1 MELVKLVKS
10 LSTLGNKIMKFN
22 IFNRTTRQPEND
34 IFADNPAMLRQI
46 YAMNGEEIEIVS
58 ATDDN
63 PVNHLGVV
71 TVPDEIKKM
80 AAAIPDDGLGIKPVQ
95 PLHVPLTPI
104 PYNPVAEPNQIQ
116 PIMPVQLTTP
126 YVVTDIKNIQEKYFT
141 DNGTEY
147 KINNDGSFK
156 KSWVDVDPKLFRVIN
171 TENNKEIK
179 LTNKKIQTLDWVKIS

>member
-34 IFADNPAMLRQI
+34 IYADSPAMLRQV
-46 YAMNGEEIEIVS
+46 YAMNGEEIDIVS
-58 ATDDN
+58 ATNEN
-63 PVNHLGVV
+63 PNNHLGIV

-80 AAAIPDDGLGIKPVQ
+80 AADIPDDGLGIKPVQ
-95 PLHVPLTPI
+95 SLHVPLTPI
-104 PYNPVAEPNQIQ
+104 PYNPVAVPNQLQ
-116 PIMPVQLTTP
+116 PIIPAQLTAP
-126 YVVTDIKNIQEKYFT
+126 YVVTDIKPIQEKYFT